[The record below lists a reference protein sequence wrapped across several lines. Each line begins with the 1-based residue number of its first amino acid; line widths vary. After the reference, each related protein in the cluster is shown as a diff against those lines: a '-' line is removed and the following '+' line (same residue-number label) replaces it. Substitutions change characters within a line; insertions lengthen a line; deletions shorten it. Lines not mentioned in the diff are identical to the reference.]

1 MFWRILF
8 PSASVLA
15 KSDAIR
21 AAHIV
26 DGFSF
31 ELSKV
36 VRPYI
41 RERVVDQLAH
51 IDLTLAQAVAKN
63 LGIELTDDHPE
74 YHPTSGRQRSEKG
87 SILKFVRH
95 S

>member
-1 MFWRILF
+1 MEGNKVRERSPSFGEYYSHPRLFWLSQTPFEQR
-8 PSASVLA
+8 
-15 KSDAIR
+15 
-21 AAHIV
+21 HIV

-51 IDLTLAQAVAKN
+51 IDLTLAQGGGEKSRYR
-63 LGIELTDDHPE
+63 TD
-74 YHPTSGRQRSEKG
+74 
-87 SILKFVRH
+87 
-95 S
+95 